1 MQDCFRAHP
10 EMYGSELEDEEEE
23 VEAEIR
29 AQEDAKA
36 AARGDASREEAD
48 FGARSTDSAVSHQ
61 PTSAPKET
69 LAAQIPTEPMVGDES
84 GDLVSKAIAD
94 AVAAEKKN

>member
-10 EMYGSELEDEEEE
+10 EMYGSELEDDEEEI
-23 VEAEIR
+23 EAEIR
-29 AQEDAKA
+29 AHEDAKA
-36 AARGDASREEAD
+36 AARGDDSHAEAD
-48 FGARSTDSAVSHQ
+48 FSARSVDSMVSHE

-69 LAAQIPTEPMVGDES
+69 LAASIPTEPMVGDES

-94 AVAAEKKN
+94 AVAAEKK

>member
-10 EMYGSELEDEEEE
+10 EMYGSELEDDEEE

-29 AQEDAKA
+29 AQEDARA
-36 AARGDASREEAD
+36 AARGDVSHEEAD
-48 FGARSTDSAVSHQ
+48 LSARSTDSTVSYQ
-61 PTSAPKET
+61 PTSAPQET
-69 LAAQIPTEPMVGDES
+69 LAAQIPTKPMVGDES

>member
-1 MQDCFRAHP
+1 
-10 EMYGSELEDEEEE
+10 MYGSELEDDEEEL
-23 VEAEIR
+23 EAEIR
-29 AQEDAKA
+29 AHEDAKA
-36 AARGDASREEAD
+36 AARGDISHDEAD
-48 FGARSTDSAVSHQ
+48 FGAKSTDSRISHQ

-69 LAAQIPTEPMVGDES
+69 LAAEIPTHPMVGDES